1 MVVNIFI
8 FTGMDGYQALP
19 EDHDT
24 EEIANQLMSNLNI
37 PSEDSALVPL
47 IVDGDINTDDKIL
60 STFVGILLTF
70 VVVYFILQ
78 MGRTNI

>member
-1 MVVNIFI
+1 
-8 FTGMDGYQALP
+8 MDGYQALP
-19 EDHDT
+19 EDKDT

-60 STFVGILLTF
+60 SMFVRLFHNTCCCCCCCLLYNTSK
-70 VVVYFILQ
+70 FI
-78 MGRTNI
+78 